1 MKTKPHIEVDIY
13 IEYIGDNILI
23 GPIGEET
30 DAPAFAVFNANNLGK
45 ATKMCRLSFS
55 APKYIQHKEKYYCDD
70 WIMSQEEKKELMSI
84 LQQKSDFQE
93 YTIFESM
100 FMNKIY
106 STADNWDDTMRI
118 FNEKKKNLVMPDYTQ
133 LPEEST

>member
-1 MKTKPHIEVDIY
+1 MKPHIEVDIY

-30 DAPAFAVFNANNLGK
+30 DEPAFVLFNANNLRD
-45 ATKMCRLSFS
+45 ATKMCRLSFLS
-55 APKYIQHKEKYYCDD
+55 PKYIHHKEMYYCDN
-70 WIMSQEEKKELMSI
+70 WILSEKEKKDLMDI
-84 LQQKSDFQE
+84 LRQKSDSQK

-106 STADNWDDTMRI
+106 STADSWDDAMRI
-118 FNEKKKNLVMPDYTQ
+118 YNEKKKNLVMPDYTQ
-133 LPEEST
+133 LPEE